1 MRDKNVSVRYRETR
15 RQPWPSRSCRISSS
29 GGVVVAL
36 APVALGFLAMPLLS
50 RALERK
56 RSDRSVRFNLIAEVI
71 CLGLT
76 PAVMRNLL
84 WYLEGGPS
92 GTLLLILEWVVFGS
106 ALIVPLK
113 ISVGPV
119 RGISER
125 VSVSSISLFYL
136 IVAYWSML
144 LLVG

>member
-1 MRDKNVSVRYRETR
+1 
-15 RQPWPSRSCRISSS
+15 
-29 GGVVVAL
+29 
-36 APVALGFLAMPLLS
+36 MPLLS

-56 RSDRSVRFNLIAEVI
+56 RSDRLVRFNLIAEVI

-84 WYLEGGPS
+84 WCLEGGPS
-92 GTLLLILEWVVFGS
+92 KTLLLILEWVVSGS
-106 ALIVPLK
+106 TLIVPFK

-119 RGISER
+119 RSISER
-125 VSVSSISLFYL
+125 VFVSSMSLFYL
-136 IVAYWSML
+136 IEAYWSML